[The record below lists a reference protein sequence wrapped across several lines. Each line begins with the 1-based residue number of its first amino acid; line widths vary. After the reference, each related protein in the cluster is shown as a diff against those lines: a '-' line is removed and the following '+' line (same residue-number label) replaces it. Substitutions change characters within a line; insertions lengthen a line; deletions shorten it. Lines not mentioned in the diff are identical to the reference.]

1 MRRTILV
8 GFVTVLVSLLVNGLV
23 TLAAIDRLEQT
34 ILDSNKATESVVM
47 TYEELEPEQEVVI
60 VTREIYEDGTV
71 VFEYGDVYDESYFY
85 VVINQEQD
93 VYDYYWPAM
102 CEDCDQPLVYNSLAE
117 LNESITCHIDQEW
130 PNATFVTVSR

>member
-8 GFVTVLVSLLVNGLV
+8 GFVTVLVSLFVNGLV

-34 ILDSNKATESVVM
+34 ILDSNKATEP
-47 TYEELEPEQEVVI
+47 TVI
-60 VTREIYEDGTV
+60 VTKEVQTVTVTREDYDCGCI
-71 VFEYGDVYDESYFY
+71 VFEYGDIYDESYFY
-85 VVINQEQD
+85 TIVNVEQG
-93 VYDYYWPAM
+93 VYEYYWPAADLFI
-102 CEDCDQPLVYNSLAE
+102 EYDSLAE